1 MLMYFSPWGSRDLDD
16 VYTHQNST
24 EHVYSPLGIDTKD
37 LLISKFLPSDQI
49 DLNFVN
55 KTQPVLFCHD
65 QEPLNFDLYLD
76 TGASIEK
83 YKQNCII
90 KKKVHPDNA
99 YFNNSNLRWAQYSN
113 IQKSWTLLHSEL
125 NSKQVTQYE
134 STGKFA
140 CAYWWSHAVLS
151 RDWYRFAEHDTTLI
165 PEQTPKKLFLMY
177 CRDTGGSREYRKDLL
192 GHIDQL
198 SLQSDCQIES
208 FNQIKVGSDA
218 SAVYNVTDHNL
229 TGISVVL
236 ETIFDER
243 IHLTEKILRP
253 IACGH
258 PFILAA
264 GPGSLQLLQSYGFQT
279 FAGYINENYD
289 IIQDRSKRLIAIAN
303 EMKRLQ
309 QLSPKNLQSL
319 LSNCRRIAQYNRKK
333 FFSTEFFNQVSD
345 ELIKNVDTAW
355 QQHHGQLDLEL
366 WWNTAQWYK
375 KNGYGHINHRP
386 YKSIFAPMYRKHRLT
401 RGE

>member
-1 MLMYFSPWGSRDLDD
+1 MLMYFFPWGSRNLDD
-16 VYTHQNST
+16 VYTHQIST
-24 EHVYSPLGIDTKD
+24 EHIHSPLGIATKD
-37 LLISKFLPSDQI
+37 LLISKFLPADQI

-65 QEPLNFDLYLD
+65 QEPLNFSLYLD
-76 TGASIEK
+76 QTDSIEQ

-90 KKKVHPDNA
+90 KKKLLPNNA

-134 STGKFA
+134 FTGKFA

-151 RDWYRFAEHDTTLI
+151 RDWYRFAEYDTTLV
-165 PEQTPKKLFLMY
+165 PDETPKKLFLMY
-177 CRDTGGSREYRKDLL
+177 CRDTTGSREYRKDLL
-192 GHIDQL
+192 EHIDQL
-198 SLQSDCQIES
+198 SLQSDCQTES
-208 FNQIKVGSDA
+208 FDLVKVGSDA

-264 GPGSLQLLQSYGFQT
+264 GAGSLQLLQSYGFKT
-279 FAGYINENYD
+279 FAGYINESYD
-289 IIQDRSKRLIAIAN
+289 NIQDPTERLAAIAH
-303 EMKRLQ
+303 EMKRIQ
-309 QLSPKNLQSL
+309 QLSPKKLQSL
-319 LSNCRRIAQYNRKK
+319 LNNCRRIAQYNREK
-333 FFSTEFFNQVSD
+333 FFSQEFFNQVTD

-355 QQHHGQLDLEL
+355 QQHFGQLDLDL
-366 WWNTAQWYK
+366 WWSTTQWYK
-375 KNGYGHINHRP
+375 KNGYGHINYRP
-386 YKSIFAPMYRKHRLT
+386 YTEVFAPLHRKRRLT
-401 RGE
+401 RGG